1 MAISQIRYKLN
12 TYFNCLNMTIQEF
25 DLESN
30 VEPQPIIPG
39 LCWISFNALIIL
51 IGVGILLYLFIKN

>member
-1 MAISQIRYKLN
+1 
-12 TYFNCLNMTIQEF
+12 MTIQEF